1 MVFLLGKEHNL
12 KNLHSMSAQWAMQY
26 VFMYIYVYSA
36 VHRLDR
42 LTSGLL
48 MFAKTVSKAQQLEV
62 EIRERKVTKV
72 YVCRVKGEF
81 LRCVSVY
88 DIVFL
93 LVCVCVCA
101 RVYIHVLF

>member
-1 MVFLLGKEHNL
+1 MH
-12 KNLHSMSAQWAMQY
+12 
-26 VFMYIYVYSA
+26 SA

-81 LRCVSVY
+81 PRYSITCLCTWYMHLCVHV
-88 DIVFL
+88 
-93 LVCVCVCA
+93 
-101 RVYIHVLF
+101 HVLL